1 MKKILLKMLTVLT
14 LVCIT
19 VTFTGKAAYA
29 DSFKVVTLGADL
41 TKEQKSEMLKYFNV
55 GEKDAN
61 ILEVN
66 KSEEE
71 KYLAN
76 IASASQIGTKSISC
90 SYVEPTSKGGLDVS
104 THNITWVTDAMI
116 RNALITAGV
125 ENAVVKAAAP
135 FKVSG
140 TAALTGILKGFE
152 NSSSGKK
159 LDEENKKVANE
170 EMIVTGQIGEKIGQD
185 EAANLINEVKTE
197 VVKEKPKTE
206 AEIRDIVVNVTNN
219 FQNSLSQE
227 EINKITSLMN
237 NINGLNL
244 DFNKIKDQL
253 NQASEKL
260 KETLSSEE
268 AQGFFEGVKNFFS
281 KLFESISSFFS
292 SDSTENA
299 QN

>member
-1 MKKILLKMLTVLT
+1 MKKILLKTLTVLT
-14 LVCIT
+14 LICIT
-19 VTFTGKAAYA
+19 VTFTGKVAYA

-41 TKEQKSEMLKYFNV
+41 TKEQKNEMLKYFNV

-61 ILEVN
+61 ILEVT

-90 SYVEPTSKGGLDVS
+90 SYVEPKSKGGLDVS
-104 THNITWVTDAMI
+104 TYNITWVTDAMI

-159 LDEENKKVANE
+159 LDEKKKKVANE

-206 AEIRDIVVNVTNN
+206 AEIRDIVVNITNN
-219 FQNSLSQE
+219 FQNSLSEE

-244 DFNKIKDQL
+244 DFNKIKGQL
-253 NQASEKL
+253 SEASEKL

-292 SDSTENA
+292 KDATEET
-299 QN
+299 